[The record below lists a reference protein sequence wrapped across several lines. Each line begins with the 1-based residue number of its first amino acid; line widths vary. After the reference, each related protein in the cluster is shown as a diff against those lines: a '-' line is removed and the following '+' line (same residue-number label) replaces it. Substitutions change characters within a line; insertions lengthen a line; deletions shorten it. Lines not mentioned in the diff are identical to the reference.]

1 MYCAVSGFS
10 VFIGQL
16 GEERRKEKGWMDG
29 DGRGGEGGS
38 GVEVRVERNVL
49 MLIRGIIDTEM
60 HRESVRIRGKEGDY
74 KIQIPRKGRPEEV
87 AALITWLLCDGSQ
100 YITGTVQIID
110 GGIMA

>member
-1 MYCAVSGFS
+1 LHKANTFFTNSF
-10 VFIGQL
+10 
-16 GEERRKEKGWMDG
+16 
-29 DGRGGEGGS
+29 
-38 GVEVRVERNVL
+38 
-49 MLIRGIIDTEM
+49 RGIIDTEM

-87 AALITWLLCDGSQ
+87 AALIGWLLCDGSQ